1 MKLKMSKTGLVV
13 TIAIIILGIYDL
25 IVVLFSGESSS
36 VSAFLIN
43 AGIKSPLL
51 IFTFGFVAGH
61 LFGRMTPYD
70 EAKERDGLRV
80 YANIHDAKFKDGDH
94 VHLEWREDRIASDT
108 HEGTLSNVKR
118 L

>member
-1 MKLKMSKTGLVV
+1 MV
-13 TIAIIILGIYDL
+13 
-25 IVVLFSGESSS
+25 
-36 VSAFLIN
+36 N
-43 AGIKSPLL
+43 AGIKSPV
-51 IFTFGFVAGH
+51 FTLGWLCSHFFGGQMFEKKDTGAGI
-61 LFGRMTPYD
+61 
-70 EAKERDGLRV
+70 KV